1 VPEFCIKIAFL
12 ANKYLLY
19 KVKVRWK
26 FKAFFMTFFTG
37 KKKKFE
43 LDRTFEF
50 VCLNLNVGKRT
61 IFTNF

>member
-1 VPEFCIKIAFL
+1 MI
-12 ANKYLLY
+12 
-19 KVKVRWK
+19 
-26 FKAFFMTFFTG
+26 FFMG

-50 VCLNLNVGKRT
+50 VCLNLTVGRRT

>member
-1 VPEFCIKIAFL
+1 VAEFCIKIAFL

-26 FKAFFMTFFTG
+26 FKAFFMG

-50 VCLNLNVGKRT
+50 VCLNLTVGRRT